1 MSFLIKNDIIKV
13 GDNMTLKAGVI
24 LINKNKIGLIYRNYY
39 NDYSFPKGHL
49 EDNESLV
56 ECAIRETEEET
67 KRKVKLVFDEEIY
80 IESYVTPR
88 GEECECHYYLGLDDG
103 HSDNDSTDTHD
114 LMWIDFDK
122 VEDTLSYESL
132 KKLWNI
138 IKPKVSEYIK
148 ND

>member
-1 MSFLIKNDIIKV
+1 
-13 GDNMTLKAGVI
+13 MTLKAGVI
-24 LINKNKIGLIYRNYY
+24 LINKNKIGLIYRDNH

-49 EDNESLV
+49 EEYESLL

-67 KRKVKLVFDEEIY
+67 KRRVKILFNDEIY
-80 IESYVTPR
+80 IENYVTPS

-114 LMWIDFDK
+114 LVWVDFDK
-122 VEDTLSYESL
+122 VSDTLSYESL
-132 KKLWNI
+132 KKLWNS
-138 IKPKVSEYIK
+138 IKSKVSEYIK